1 MLMNTPVTPLTRRV
15 PSSAV
20 SASDHLDQLM
30 QDYLVWSAE
39 ALDVLVALYE
49 AVDSGGGAPAEAG
62 HFAARI
68 GSWEDRLS
76 VVLTQLGSRAVPAP
90 TKSLAAFG

>member
-1 MLMNTPVTPLTRRV
+1 MNTAITPLNRRI
-15 PSSAV
+15 PSPAV
-20 SASDHLDQLM
+20 SASDHIDQLM

-49 AVDSGGGAPAEAG
+49 AVDSGDGAPAEAG
-62 HFAARI
+62 DFAARI

-76 VVLTQLGSRAVPAP
+76 VVLSQLGNRTLPAP
-90 TKSLAAFG
+90 TRSFAAFG